1 MKLRARKIRWN
12 DSTAQ
17 DLKTIMVW
25 KEQESSNYFFALPKP
40 KPASLGEMKETKQ
53 TKQW

>member
-25 KEQESSNYFFALPKP
+25 KEQECSNYFFALPKP